1 MTEQLVLNRI
11 ADAVEKIANG
21 GISPS
26 PSPTPTPTPSVN
38 YVSILTVHEVLTD
51 APDSGDDNNPGDG
64 NNPVDS

>member
-26 PSPTPTPTPSVN
+26 PTPTPTPTPSAS
-38 YVSILTVHEVLTD
+38 YVSILTVHEVVTES
-51 APDSGDDNNPGDG
+51 PDSSDDNNQGDDNNPV
-64 NNPVDS
+64 NP